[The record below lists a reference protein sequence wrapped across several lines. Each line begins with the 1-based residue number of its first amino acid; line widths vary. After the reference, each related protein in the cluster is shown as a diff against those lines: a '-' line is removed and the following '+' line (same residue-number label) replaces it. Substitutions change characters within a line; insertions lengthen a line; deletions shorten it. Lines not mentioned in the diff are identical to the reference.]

1 MHGTSAARLQTV
13 GSSSQFWLS
22 STMELARKR
31 PTKPLNAAANEQIQR
46 ARPIM
51 RVSKMVR
58 HDLRSMSVGELA
70 SLQELVA
77 SDQAEAATRMDKF
90 RAQLRSSQRLNEY
103 YSHAVAEIRASLDG
117 THHEDG

>member
-1 MHGTSAARLQTV
+1 MNQK
-13 GSSSQFWLS
+13 SSFREDPQFVSGVLTGNIRGLRMRHFPLS
-22 STMELARKR
+22 GRT
-31 PTKPLNAAANEQIQR
+31 
-46 ARPIM
+46 
-51 RVSKMVR
+51 
-58 HDLRSMSVGELA
+58 LRSMSVGELA

-117 THHEDG
+117 THHEGS